1 MELWEILVALVLL
14 FLLDSGGLGIL
25 QMARHAGLPFP
36 FLSLLPIASR
46 YYIAVLAERSYR
58 TRFQKK
64 PLIPFLVLNFA
75 PVPLVALF
83 GLWVECPYS
92 VFLGIPGLILLPI
105 AWEVSYHNILEDYAP
120 EIIKDYHFS
129 ATKALREYREL
140 ISQARDAVPV
150 SVTGPG
156 EYPEGRP
163 KYDKWHRWN
172 QVPPRQADPGSRP
185 PPGGPED

>member
-1 MELWEILVALVLL
+1 MELWEILVAVVLL

-83 GLWVECPYS
+83 GLWAACPYS

-105 AWEVSYHNILEDYAP
+105 A
-120 EIIKDYHFS
+120 
-129 ATKALREYREL
+129 
-140 ISQARDAVPV
+140 
-150 SVTGPG
+150 
-156 EYPEGRP
+156 
-163 KYDKWHRWN
+163 
-172 QVPPRQADPGSRP
+172 
-185 PPGGPED
+185 